1 MVTPFG
7 YGDILGLSHHFP
19 ALSIAHP
26 PNFGQVHPAI
36 GLVNLEALGVANR
49 IPLSFLL
56 KTGKAF
62 WIGLVERF
70 LECAIKVSTKEFSG
84 RLAISPVLVVMR
96 LDPSLGS
103 MLRTRERQLARG
115 RLSSSTLPKRPS
127 RRPFGLSDRHFYL
140 SRTTLYWRHLRSNSQ
155 S

>member
-1 MVTPFG
+1 MNGDIPVVTPFG

-26 PNFGQVHPAI
+26 
-36 GLVNLEALGVANR
+36 
-49 IPLSFLL
+49 L

-103 MLRTRERQLARG
+103 MLRT
-115 RLSSSTLPKRPS
+115 
-127 RRPFGLSDRHFYL
+127 H
-140 SRTTLYWRHLRSNSQ
+140 
-155 S
+155 